1 MNAKQGIKLAALG
14 LGAAFVMTGCS
25 IPSTQSDEI
34 AIHKGGGPFD
44 DADDRG
50 CINPATRTTEDVF
63 DDYYYYPS
71 NQRVYDFSG
80 SVESGSDGDRFTVVS
95 SDGITLSIPGTVS
108 FSLNTDCKVLTAFH
122 NDLGSRYQAYMT
134 ADDNG
139 KYVTGDGW
147 LQMLNIYF
155 RPQLDA
161 TLDRVAKKYTW
172 QQLRT
177 DLTVKDEIN
186 KAVNAEL
193 PRLINQQIRGDN
205 NYFID
210 ISANILQP
218 IAPADLVKAQEDVQT
233 AKAQAIATEA
243 KAKADA
249 SAAQAA
255 AEAQVKQKEAELKV
269 AKIQSDIRLQEV
281 RSYGGA
287 EAYAKYL
294 AIQKGLNPYQ
304 PVYGGQL
311 LNQVPT
317 P

>member
-1 MNAKQGIKLAALG
+1 MNKKLNLLAALI
-14 LGAAFVMTGCS
+14 LGAAFVMSGCS
-25 IPSTQSDEI
+25 IPSTQADEI
-34 AIHKGGGPFD
+34 FIHKGGGPFEDKD
-44 DADDRG
+44 DKA
-50 CINPATRTTEDVF
+50 CIEPSSRQVESAFDAYYAYPA
-63 DDYYYYPS
+63 

-108 FSLNTDCKVLTAFH
+108 FSLNTKCEVLQKFH
-122 NDLGSRYQAYMT
+122 NDLGSRYSAYMET
-134 ADDNG
+134 DDNG
-139 KYVTGDGW
+139 VYQTGSGW

-161 TLDRVAKKYTW
+161 TLDRVAKQYTW
-172 QQLRT
+172 QKLRT
-177 DLTVKDEIN
+177 DLSVKDEIN

-205 NYFID
+205 EYFID

-218 IAPADLVKAQEDVQT
+218 IAPPELVKAQEDVQT
-233 AKAQAIATEA
+233 AQAQATATEA

-249 SAAQAA
+249 AAALAA
-255 AEAQVKQKEAELKV
+255 AEAQVGQKEAELKV
-269 AKIQSDIRLQEV
+269 KKIEAEIRLQEV

-304 PVYGGQL
+304 PVYGGNL